1 MTDRITHIRA
11 VPALETDLEVARRLV
26 LETGRLVMARY
37 GRVERETKAHDEP
50 VTEADREANTHLVEG
65 LSNAFSGDGILA
77 EESAPRPEWWHKPRV
92 WCIDPIDGTKEFL
105 AQNGEFAVM
114 VGLAVGSRPA
124 LGVVL
129 LPARDVLYWG
139 GPELGAFEERPAGST
154 PKALRVSDT
163 SDIPSMYVAISR
175 SHRSRRVDEM
185 SRLLGITRE
194 QRSGS
199 TGIKLGM
206 VARGDVDLYLHPSR
220 GTKRWDSCGPEAI
233 LVGAGGRLT
242 DCRGR
247 LIDYDTDE
255 VENTSGLIASNG
267 RRHDEIVERVRP
279 VVESAGL

>member
-1 MTDRITHIRA
+1 MSD
-11 VPALETDLEVARRLV
+11 LERELEVARRLV
-26 LETGRLVMARY
+26 IETGRLVMARY
-37 GRVERETKAHDEP
+37 GRVERESKAHDEP
-50 VTEADREANTHLVEG
+50 VTEADREANAHLVEG
-65 LSNAFSGDGILA
+65 LGAAFPEDGILA
-77 EESAPRPEWWHKPRV
+77 EESAPRPEWWHKERV

-129 LPARDVLYWG
+129 LPARDVLYFG
-139 GPELGAFEERPAGST
+139 GPGIGTFEARPASGEARRL
-154 PKALRVSDT
+154 KVSETD
-163 SDIPSMYVAISR
+163 DIPEMYVAISR

-185 SRLLGITRE
+185 TRLLGIHRE

-199 TGIKLGM
+199 TGVKLGM

-220 GTKRWDSCGPEAI
+220 GTKRWDACGPEAI
-233 LVGAGGRLT
+233 LVGAGGKLT

-247 LIDYDTDE
+247 LLDYGTDE
-255 VENTSGLIASNG
+255 VENVSGLIASNG

-279 VVESAGL
+279 VVEAAGL